1 MDGTVIETV
10 ICRKKFGKKGK
21 ERKAEVEKK
30 SNLGRFFLD
39 DLENSRMG
47 GKKGTEGRIRA
58 NLFGGAT
65 IATFA
70 TRLKSFLRPH
80 SQY

>member
-30 SNLGRFFLD
+30 SNLRRFFLD
-39 DLENSRMG
+39 DLENSENG
-47 GKKGTEGRIRA
+47 GEERNRRNIYPEMCAR
-58 NLFGGAT
+58 
-65 IATFA
+65 
-70 TRLKSFLRPH
+70 
-80 SQY
+80 

>member
-21 ERKAEVEKK
+21 ERKAEVEKIG
-30 SNLGRFFLD
+30 SWTILPRRFGKFED
-39 DLENSRMG
+39 EG